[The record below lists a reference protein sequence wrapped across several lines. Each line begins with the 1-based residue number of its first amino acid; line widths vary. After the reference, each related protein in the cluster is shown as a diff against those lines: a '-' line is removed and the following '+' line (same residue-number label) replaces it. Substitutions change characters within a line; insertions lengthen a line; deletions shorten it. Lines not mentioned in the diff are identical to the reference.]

1 MKHSWMLD
9 VLADLSAYAQKN
21 ELSALAEQ
29 LDDTR
34 HLAVSE
40 LVKLAEA
47 TMMPTAEGG
56 EPLGALNDK
65 RVGGII

>member
-21 ELSALAEQ
+21 DLTALAEQ

-34 HLAVSE
+34 HVAVSE
-40 LVKLAEA
+40 LVAQAEA
-47 TMMPTAEGG
+47 AAHGMEVG
-56 EPLGALNDK
+56 EPFGAEHEA
-65 RVGGII
+65 RAGGVV